1 MTNTSNL
8 TVLAL
13 GLAFTGICR
22 AQTVPYSRNALTNRD
37 VVVLA
42 KAGFNEDF
50 IIETILSSRTQFDT
64 RVDGLADLAKQGMTE
79 RLIRVMMNCEEGRP
93 AGVPETAAPVG
104 AIAFEPPEAPRAKAR
119 SAPSKASAVSQA
131 ISRQTQYYQ
140 WTSCFWGLWKKR
152 IGVGATAQ
160 QPAAASHLGGMYQDV
175 RARQYYVPLS
185 QQNQA
190 SQPQPSPAAPVFTVP
205 AANQP

>member
-93 AGVPETAAPVG
+93 AVVADTPAPFV
-104 AIAFEPPEAPRAKAR
+104 ATAFEPPEAPRAKGR
-119 SAPSKASAVSQA
+119 SSAQSKASAVSLA

-152 IGVGATAQ
+152 IGVGAAAH
-160 QPAAASHLGGMYQDV
+160 QPAAASHLGGMYQEV
-175 RARQYYVPLS
+175 KARQYYVPLS

-205 AANQP
+205 AAN